1 MLLAILAP
9 LYSTS
14 IAGDFDELLGARV
27 RPVALVDRQGYCE
40 ILHGEAGGV
49 EDGDVLFASPTL
61 FLADEHTA
69 KLDNVPAGKPAV
81 GRRARQVAVVARL
94 LRVVVRQNIS
104 W

>member
-49 EDGDVLFASPTL
+49 EDGDVLLAAPTL
-61 FLADEHTA
+61 VLAGENATQLGD
-69 KLDNVPAGKPAV
+69 VPAGEPAV
-81 GRRARQVAVVARL
+81 SRRARQVAGSGDRREL
-94 LRVVVRQNIS
+94 S
-104 W
+104 P